1 MEHLSKSETVAA
13 AQQTTTVRLADIA
26 VPSGTVRIEDV
37 EDEGP

>member
-1 MEHLSKSETVAA
+1 MAHLSKSETAVAG
-13 AQQTTTVRLADIA
+13 QQSPTVRLADIA

>member
-1 MEHLSKSETVAA
+1 MEHLSKSATAA
-13 AQQTTTVRLADIA
+13 AAHRTPSVRLGDIA

>member
-1 MEHLSKSETVAA
+1 MEHLSKSEAA
-13 AQQTTTVRLADIA
+13 ATRETAMAVRLADIA